1 MTICGQPLLRK
12 ETSMEN
18 TDLDTRL
25 YELESLVDTLD
36 DEILSLQ
43 KKLELAISQI
53 PKTCALCSNGP
64 VQCEDYEQCRCGDES
79 V

>member
-43 KKLELAISQI
+43 KK
-53 PKTCALCSNGP
+53 T
-64 VQCEDYEQCRCGDES
+64 
-79 V
+79 